1 MLIPKQLMDEPP
13 PPSAYVDQ
21 FMADL
26 ALIPEALVAKLAE
39 GIPEDEVVLPIEKIR
54 THITANPTRIPQLFA
69 LVVREM
75 PYYQVLRH
83 FEWMERKEL
92 FRKYGAKL
100 IEALGPARACL
111 GFMAIAVL
119 ETGDKAPFAAIP
131 RLKADVKMDV
141 SPPPDVQK
149 VAELDEELSKKL
161 VPMESLGKGDLAQ
174 ALAAAEKRAVKAEK
188 ELKDAQQGWLKREKR
203 LLGDAERAKKNE
215 AEKAMGESGKASQ
228 AIVDTLRRDLE
239 QAKNSL
245 TKAET
250 ELKAVKSRIQEIED
264 CGGATPESLQKIK
277 DSYAKHAEEQIR
289 HEVSEIVRPWLVK
302 LIEAEAHQAE
312 LGRLE
317 KVTTEL
323 LEKTKSAVLEQD
335 ILQRWEL
342 NRERALPA
350 LGRQLE
356 EMDRL
361 MAMVLSPSP
370 ELVRA
375 HETLREEVMKCRQAL
390 KPSEALGGVTT
401 AMMAGVRSAP
411 DDALP
416 GLISA
421 IEQLVDAKVIDGKE
435 GDALRRFIAGEKSLR
450 SDKKNA
456 KTSTRQKLSSAIHAA
471 KPVDIFVD
479 AYNFMHTVH
488 QHFQKLQMESKYH
501 KGKFSFGP
509 EARAHLAKLV
519 SRIYPLDEHARV
531 LLFIDGANHENLS
544 PYKGV
549 QFVVPTIK
557 RTGEGQADAEIVH
570 YIAHKA
576 RKEAFVVAVSNDG
589 QVQTVANFHLS
600 PGEFAR
606 FLEDLG

>member
-1 MLIPKQLMDEPP
+1 MLTPKQLMSEPP

-26 ALIPEALVAKLAE
+26 ALIPENSVAKLAD

-69 LVVREM
+69 LVVRDM
-75 PYYQVLRH
+75 PYYRVLRH
-83 FEWMERKEL
+83 FEWMERREL
-92 FRKYGAKL
+92 FRKYGSKL

-141 SPPPDVQK
+141 SPPPDLQK

-245 TKAET
+245 TKAEI

-277 DSYAKHAEEQIR
+277 DSYARHAEEQIR

-356 EMDRL
+356 ELDRL

>member
-1 MLIPKQLMDEPP
+1 MLPPKQLMAEPP
-13 PPSAYVDQ
+13 PPSVYVDQ

-26 ALIPEALVAKLAE
+26 ALLPEAAVFSLAE
-39 GIPEDEVVLPIEKIR
+39 GIPEDEIILPLEKIR
-54 THITANPTRIPQLFA
+54 IHVTANPTRIPQLFA
-69 LVVREM
+69 MVVREM

-92 FRKYGAKL
+92 FKKYGPKL

-111 GFMAIAVL
+111 GFMAIFVL

-131 RLKADVKMDV
+131 RLPADMKMDV
-141 SPPPDVQK
+141 LQAPDMEK
-149 VAELDEELSKKL
+149 VAELDAELSKQL

-203 LLGDAERAKKNE
+203 MAADAERAKKNV
-215 AEKAMGESGKASQ
+215 AEKAQGDSGKASET
-228 AIVDTLRRDLE
+228 ALESLREELRASRELCDKL
-239 QAKNSL
+239 
-245 TKAET
+245 KA
-250 ELKAVKSRIQEIED
+250 ELKAAKDKLKEIED
-264 CGGATPESLQKIK
+264 CGGASPESLQAIK
-277 DSYAKHAEEQIR
+277 DSYARHAAEQVQ
-289 HEVSEIVRPWLVK
+289 HEVSEIVRPWLAK
-302 LIEAEAHQAE
+302 LINAEAEQAE
-312 LGRLE
+312 LERLD

-335 ILQRWEL
+335 IIQRWEL

-356 EMDRL
+356 ELDKL

-370 ELVRA
+370 ELIRA
-375 HETLREEVMKCRQAL
+375 HAALREEVMKCRQAI

-421 IEQLVDAKVIDGKE
+421 IDKLVDAKVIDGKE

-450 SDKKNA
+450 SDKKA
-456 KTSTRQKLSSAIHAA
+456 VKTSTRQKLSSALHAG

-488 QHFQKLQMESKYH
+488 QHFQKLQMESKYN

-509 EARAHLAKLV
+509 EARAHLAKLA
-519 SRIYPLDEHARV
+519 SRIYMLNEHSRV
-531 LLFIDGANHENLS
+531 LLFIDGANCEQIA

-549 QFVVPTIK
+549 KFVLPTIN
-557 RTGEGQADAEIVH
+557 RTGEGQADAEIIH
-570 YIAHKA
+570 YLAHKS
-576 RKEAFVVAVSNDG
+576 RKEALVVVVSNDV
-589 QVQTVANFHLS
+589 QVQTTANYHLS

>member
-13 PPSAYVDQ
+13 PPSAYVGQ

-26 ALIPEALVAKLAE
+26 ALLPEATVAKLAD
-39 GIPEDEVVLPIEKIR
+39 GIPADEVLLPLEKIR

-69 LVVREM
+69 LVIRDM
-75 PYYQVLRH
+75 PYYQVVRH

-100 IEALGPARACL
+100 IGALGPARACL
-111 GFMAIAVL
+111 GFMAIFVL
-119 ETGDKAPFAAIP
+119 ENGDKAPFAAIP
-131 RLKADVKMDV
+131 RLTADMKFDV
-141 SPPPDVQK
+141 LQPPDMQK
-149 VAELDEELSKKL
+149 VADLDAELSQKL

-188 ELKDAQQGWLKREKR
+188 ELRDAQAGWLKREKR
-203 LLGDAERAKKNE
+203 MAADAERAKKNA
-215 AEKAMGESGKASQ
+215 AEQAQGETGKASNA
-228 AIVDTLRRDLE
+228 AIESLKEELRASSELCDRI
-239 QAKNSL
+239 
-245 TKAET
+245 KA
-250 ELKAVKSRIQEIED
+250 ELKAAKERLKEIED
-264 CGGATPESLQKIK
+264 CGGATPESLQAIK
-277 DSYAKHAEEQIR
+277 DSYARHAAEQVQ
-289 HEVSEIVRPWLVK
+289 HEVSEIVRPWLAK
-302 LIEAEAHQAE
+302 LIKAEAEQAE
-312 LGRLE
+312 LERLE

-323 LEKTKSAVLEQD
+323 LEKTKAAVLEQD

-361 MAMVLSPSP
+361 MAMVLSPSA

-375 HETLREEVMKCRQAL
+375 HATLREEVMKCRQAL
-390 KPSEALGGVTT
+390 NPSEALGGVTT

-411 DDALP
+411 DEALP
-416 GLISA
+416 GLVSA
-421 IEQLVDAKVIDGKE
+421 IEKLVDAKVIDGKE

-450 SDKKNA
+450 SDKKA
-456 KTSTRQKLSSAIHAA
+456 VKTSTRQKLSSALHAG

-519 SRIYPLDEHARV
+519 SRIYMLNEHSRV
-531 LLFIDGANHENLS
+531 LLFIDGANCEQIA

-549 QFVVPTIK
+549 KFVLPTIK
-557 RTGEGQADAEIVH
+557 RTGEGQADAEIIH
-570 YIAHKA
+570 YLAHKS
-576 RKEAFVVAVSNDG
+576 RKDALVVVASNDV
-589 QVQTVANFHLS
+589 QVQTTANYHLS
-600 PGEFAR
+600 CGEFAR

>member
-1 MLIPKQLMDEPP
+1 MLPPKQLMAEPP

-26 ALIPEALVAKLAE
+26 ALISEESVAKLAD

-203 LLGDAERAKKNE
+203 MAADAERAKKNV
-215 AEKAMGESGKASQ
+215 AEKAQGDSGKASEA
-228 AIVDTLRRDLE
+228 AIESLKEELRVSREHCEKL
-239 QAKNSL
+239 K
-245 TKAET
+245 T
-250 ELKAVKSRIQEIED
+250 ELKASKERLQDVED

-277 DSYAKHAEEQIR
+277 DSYARHAEEQIR

-312 LGRLE
+312 LDRLE

-519 SRIYPLDEHARV
+519 SRIYMLNEHSRV
-531 LLFIDGANHENLS
+531 LLFIDGVNCEQIA

-549 QFVVPTIK
+549 KFVLPTIK
-557 RTGEGQADAEIVH
+557 RTGEGQADAEIIH
-570 YIAHKA
+570 YLAHKA
-576 RKEAFVVAVSNDG
+576 RKEALVVVASNDV
-589 QVQTVANFHLS
+589 QVQTTANYHLS
-600 PGEFAR
+600 CGEFAR

>member
-1 MLIPKQLMDEPP
+1 
-13 PPSAYVDQ
+13 
-21 FMADL
+21 MADL
-26 ALIPEALVAKLAE
+26 ALIPENSVAKLAD

-69 LVVREM
+69 LVVRDM
-75 PYYQVLRH
+75 PYYRVLRH
-83 FEWMERKEL
+83 FEWMERREL
-92 FRKYGAKL
+92 FRKYGSKL

-141 SPPPDVQK
+141 SPPPDLQK

-245 TKAET
+245 TKAEI

-277 DSYAKHAEEQIR
+277 DSYARHAEEQIR

-356 EMDRL
+356 ELDRL

>member
-1 MLIPKQLMDEPP
+1 MLPPKQLMTEPP
-13 PPSAYVDQ
+13 PPSTYVDQ

-26 ALIPEALVAKLAE
+26 MLLPEASVAKLAE
-39 GIPEDEVVLPIEKIR
+39 GIPEDEVVLPLEKIR

-92 FRKYGAKL
+92 FRKHGTKL
-100 IEALGPARACL
+100 IAALGPARACL
-111 GFMAIAVL
+111 GFMAICVL

-131 RLKADVKMDV
+131 RLPAEMKIEV
-141 SPPPDVQK
+141 SQPPDMEK
-149 VAELDEELSKKL
+149 VAELDAELSKQL
-161 VPMESLGKGDLAQ
+161 VPMESLGKGDMAL

-188 ELKDAQQGWLKREKR
+188 ELKDAQLGWLKREKR
-203 LLGDAERAKKNE
+203 MVADAERAKKN
-215 AEKAMGESGKASQ
+215 ASEKAQGDSGKASE
-228 AIVDTLRRDLE
+228 AAMETLKENLRSSQELCE
-239 QAKNSL
+239 KL
-245 TKAET
+245 KA
-250 ELKAVKSRIQEIED
+250 ELKAAKDKLKEVED
-264 CGGATPESLQKIK
+264 CGGATPESLQAIK
-277 DSYAKHAEEQIR
+277 DSYARHAAEQVQ
-289 HEVSEIVRPWLVK
+289 HEVSEIVRPWLAK
-302 LIEAEAHQAE
+302 LIKAEAEQAE
-312 LGRLE
+312 LERLD

-323 LEKTKSAVLEQD
+323 LEKTKAAVLEQD

-356 EMDRL
+356 ELDRL
-361 MAMVLSPSP
+361 MAMVLTPSP

-375 HETLREEVMKCRQAL
+375 HATLREEVMKCRQAL
-390 KPSEALGGVTT
+390 NPSEALGGVTT

-411 DDALP
+411 DEALP
-416 GLISA
+416 GLVSA
-421 IEQLVDAKVIDGKE
+421 IEKLVDAKVIDGKE

-450 SDKKNA
+450 SDKKA
-456 KTSTRQKLSSAIHAA
+456 VKTSTRQKLSSALHAG

-519 SRIYPLDEHARV
+519 SQVYPLDEHARV
-531 LLFIDGANHENLS
+531 LLFLDGANYEDIS
-544 PYKGV
+544 PFKGV
-549 QFVVPTIK
+549 KFVLPTIM
-557 RTGEGQADAEIVH
+557 RTGEGQADAEIIH
-570 YIAHKA
+570 YLAHKA
-576 RKEAFVVAVSNDG
+576 RKEALVVVVSNDS
-589 QVQTVANFHLS
+589 QVQTAANLHLS
-600 PGEFAR
+600 CGEFAR

>member
-1 MLIPKQLMDEPP
+1 MLPPKQLMTEPP

-26 ALIPEALVAKLAE
+26 LLLPEDSVAKLAE
-39 GIPEDEVVLPIEKIR
+39 GIPEDEVILPLEKIR

-69 LVVREM
+69 LVVRDM
-75 PYYQVLRH
+75 PYYQALRH

-92 FRKYGAKL
+92 FRKHGTKL
-100 IEALGPARACL
+100 IAALGPARACL
-111 GFMAIAVL
+111 GFMAICVL

-131 RLKADVKMDV
+131 RLPAEMKIEV
-141 SPPPDVQK
+141 SPPPDMGK
-149 VAELDEELSKKL
+149 VAELDAELSKLL
-161 VPMESLGKGDLAQ
+161 VPMESLGKGDMAL

-188 ELKDAQQGWLKREKR
+188 DLKDAQAGWLKREKR
-203 LLGDAERAKKNE
+203 MAADAERAKKNAAEE
-215 AEKAMGESGKASQ
+215 AQGESGKASGA
-228 AIVDTLRRDLE
+228 AIESLKDELKVSRDLCDRM
-239 QAKNSL
+239 
-245 TKAET
+245 KA
-250 ELKAVKSRIQEIED
+250 ELKAAKERLKEIED
-264 CGGATPESLQKIK
+264 CGGATPESLQAIK
-277 DSYAKHAEEQIR
+277 DSYARHAAEQVQ
-289 HEVSEIVRPWLVK
+289 HEVSEIVRPWLAK
-302 LIEAEAHQAE
+302 LIKAEAEQAE
-312 LGRLE
+312 LERLD

-323 LEKTKSAVLEQD
+323 LEKTKAAVLEQD

-356 EMDRL
+356 ELDRL
-361 MAMVLSPSP
+361 MAMVLTPSP

-375 HETLREEVMKCRQAL
+375 HATLREEVMKCRQSL
-390 KPSEALGGVTT
+390 NPSEALGGVTK

-411 DDALP
+411 DEALP
-416 GLISA
+416 GLVSA
-421 IEQLVDAKVIDGKE
+421 IEKLVDAKVIDGKE

-450 SDKKNA
+450 SDKKA
-456 KTSTRQKLSSAIHAA
+456 VKTSTRQKLSSALHAG

-519 SRIYPLDEHARV
+519 SRIYMLNEHSRV
-531 LLFIDGANHENLS
+531 LLFIDGANCEQIA

-549 QFVVPTIK
+549 KFVLPTIK
-557 RTGEGQADAEIVH
+557 RTGEGQADAEIIH
-570 YIAHKA
+570 YLAHKS
-576 RKEAFVVAVSNDG
+576 RKDALVVVASNDV
-589 QVQTVANFHLS
+589 QVQTTANFHLS
-600 PGEFAR
+600 CGEFAR